1 MPIRFRKSFNIFPG
15 VRANV
20 SKSGVSFTVG
30 KKGYHLNFS
39 NRGVKQTVGL
49 PGSGLSQST
58 YLVKNDPDDDEET
71 EEKQAT
77 VSKKKKRTARKRT
90 QIETLED
97 TQIPVT
103 GAQAIH
109 RRVTPAWVFFIALVV
124 IYLGA
129 LVLGLIPANFL
140 SQVLRTLF
148 DWTRSIGL

>member
-58 YLVKNDPDDDEET
+58 YIVKNDADDETET
-71 EEKQAT
+71 EAKQTA
-77 VSKKKKRTARKRT
+77 SPNKKKKTTKKRHTRETVEEMQPVMAAQVIPRRT
-90 QIETLED
+90 
-97 TQIPVT
+97 
-103 GAQAIH
+103 
-109 RRVTPAWVFFIALVV
+109 TPAWLLLIALVV

-140 SQVLRTLF
+140 SQVLHTLLE
-148 DWTRSIGL
+148 WTRSVGL